1 MTGLSARRHH
11 SQVWLPK
18 DSVLSYYIR
27 IHCVSSLLTGLLQ
40 NTGCHSSRSI
50 VLAFGTGTGTECP
63 IQLATPI
70 TIRQTRYLEDYGKD
84 GTQVE
89 GPRAQ
94 LNQEE
99 VHPRWPDTARPERAD
114 PTRLKGGV
122 RITTVKVGRAIH
134 LNCD

>member
-1 MTGLSARRHH
+1 MTVISPLT
-11 SQVWLPK
+11 VITPK
-18 DSVLSYYIR
+18 SGSPKI
-27 IHCVSSLLTGLLQ
+27 VSSHITLEFIVSLPCSLGFSRTQAVTLVVPSSWHLAQGQAQ
-40 NTGCHSSRSI
+40 N
-50 VLAFGTGTGTECP
+50 VQF
-63 IQLATPI
+63 QLATPI

-99 VHPRWPDTARPERAD
+99 FYPRWPDTARPERAD

-122 RITTVKVGRAIH
+122 RITTVKVG
-134 LNCD
+134 